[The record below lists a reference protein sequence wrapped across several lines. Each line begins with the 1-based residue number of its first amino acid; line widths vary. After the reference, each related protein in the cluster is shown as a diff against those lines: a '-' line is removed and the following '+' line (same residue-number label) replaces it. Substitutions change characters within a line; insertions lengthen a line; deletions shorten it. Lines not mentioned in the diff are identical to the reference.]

1 MLHFISSRDERN
13 RWEMRANIM
22 TMCLTS
28 FFFKKKN
35 IWYWEMTTILS
46 KIKKAMTGENK
57 KYFNKCL
64 V

>member
-1 MLHFISSRDERN
+1 
-13 RWEMRANIM
+13 
-22 TMCLTS
+22 
-28 FFFKKKN
+28 
-35 IWYWEMTTILS
+35 MTTILS